1 MCSRSISV
9 PAELGTQMSPN
20 AAAAGNG
27 PRPTGTTSMMWFVAG
42 SIRETVFEP
51 LFGTKTV
58 PSSAMAALSGA
69 LPTRIVATTRSR
81 RGLIRET
88 VFDLA
93 FDTQTALFETATDRG
108 AFPTKMLRSLLV
120 RGLIL

>member
-1 MCSRSISV
+1 VQPVDLCAGRARHPDV
-9 PAELGTQMSPN
+9 AERRRGRERT
-20 AAAAGNG
+20 
-27 PRPTGTTSMMWFVAG
+27 PTDRHDLDDVVRRG